1 MSFKGS
7 SKIKNRI
14 RSAKGE
20 TLIET
25 LVALLIGVLA
35 LLMLPGAIVA
45 ATKANK
51 EAAENS
57 VYSADAG
64 GANSGVVTV
73 TGFSIY

>member
-1 MSFKGS
+1 MSKDAA
-7 SKIKNRI
+7 KLRKKL
-14 RSAKGE
+14 RSQRGE

-51 EAAENS
+51 ESAENS
-57 VYSADAG
+57 VYSG
-64 GANSGVVTV
+64 NTVSGRDVVTV

>member
-1 MSFKGS
+1 MITKA
-7 SKIKNRI
+7 SKLRKKV
-14 RSAKGE
+14 RSQRGE

-51 EAAENS
+51 ESAENS
-57 VYSADAG
+57 VYSE
-64 GANSGVVTV
+64 GAASEVVTV